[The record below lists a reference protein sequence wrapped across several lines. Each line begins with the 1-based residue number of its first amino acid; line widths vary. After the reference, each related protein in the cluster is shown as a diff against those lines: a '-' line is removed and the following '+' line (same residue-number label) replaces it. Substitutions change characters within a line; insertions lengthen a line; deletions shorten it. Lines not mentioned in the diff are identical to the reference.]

1 MGFLSS
7 LLKIFG
13 EESNSR
19 ESGENVLRQRLEEVF
34 ATEYTDCDVRRD
46 ISVSELAPEPNAV
59 NYSYGLYRNGNPIAL
74 FNVIT
79 ERNQYRKKSYRLSKQ
94 IAEESGI
101 PHMNFFIQ
109 LPNEVSYISERLR
122 KNIVR

>member
-19 ESGENVLRQRLEEVF
+19 ESGEKVLRQRLEEVF
-34 ATEYTDCDVRRD
+34 ATEYIDCEVRRD
-46 ISVSELAPEPNAV
+46 IPVSELYPEPNAV
-59 NYSYGLYRNGNPIAL
+59 NYSYGLYRNGTPIAL

-94 IAEESGI
+94 IAEERGI

-109 LPNEVSYISERLR
+109 LPNEVSYISERLMN
-122 KNIVR
+122 NIVR